1 LQLTADQKT
10 KIAQIRQNAESRRE
24 ATLKNDGLTQ
34 DRKETII
41 QRLHRMETS
50 EILRALTAD
59 QQKEVQKRMLDQRHT
74 APQQEQHQ
82 SKEAP
87 STATQSTPAAP

>member
-1 LQLTADQKT
+1 
-10 KIAQIRQNAESRRE
+10 
-24 ATLKNDGLTQ
+24 
-34 DRKETII
+34 
-41 QRLHRMETS
+41 METS